1 MARVL
6 ICAVHTLTRLGLRVV
21 VDGCPGVALA
31 GEAAD
36 GQRALG
42 LVRSLR
48 PDVLIVDEAPPEV
61 DGVELSWRTR
71 DDPAA
76 PAVLLLLDHSD
87 QRVVEGLRAGALGML
102 NKDCEPAELGAA
114 VRAVTAGRRFVST
127 RPGGRAV
134 DRAVDRAVPGVP
146 LALARLTPRELEVL
160 ALLAGGLSNEEISAQ
175 LLVSRPTV
183 KYHVSHL
190 LQKLD
195 VRDRLQAAVF
205 AYQHGI
211 TGPTG

>member
-36 GQRALG
+36 GQQALG
-42 LVRSLR
+42 MVRSLR

-61 DGVELSWRTR
+61 DGVELSRRTR

-102 NKDCEPAELGAA
+102 NKDCEPADLGAA

-127 RPGGRAV
+127 RPCGRAE
-134 DRAVDRAVPGVP
+134 DRAVPGVP
-146 LALARLTPRELEVL
+146 PALARLTPREREVL
-160 ALLAGGLSNEEISAQ
+160 VLLAGGLSNEEISAQ
-175 LLVSRPTV
+175 LLVTRPTV

-211 TGPTG
+211 TGPAG

>member
-1 MARVL
+1 MTQVL
-6 ICAVHTLTRLGLRVV
+6 ICAAHTLTRMGLRAVV
-21 VDGCPGVALA
+21 EGSPGAVLA

-36 GQRALG
+36 ERRALG

-48 PDVLIVDEAPPEV
+48 PDVLIVDETPPEV
-61 DGVELSWRTR
+61 DGVELARRTR
-71 DDPAA
+71 ADLPV
-76 PAVLLLLDHSD
+76 PAVLLLLDDRD
-87 QRVVEGLRAGALGML
+87 QRVVEGLRAGVLGML
-102 NKDCEPAELGAA
+102 HKGCEQAELDAA
-114 VRAVTAGRRFVST
+114 TRAVAGGRRFLSARLAGSV
-127 RPGGRAV
+127 V
-134 DRAVDRAVPGVP
+134 DRVARTVPP
-146 LALARLTPRELEVL
+146 TLARLTPRELEVL
-160 ALLAGGLSNEEISAQ
+160 SLLAGGLSNEEIGAH

>member
-1 MARVL
+1 MTRVL
-6 ICAVHTLTRLGLRVV
+6 ICAVHTLTRLGLRAV

-36 GQRALG
+36 GRRALG

-48 PDVLIVDEAPPEV
+48 PDVLIVDEAPPAV
-61 DGVELSWRTR
+61 DGVELSRRTR
-71 DDPAA
+71 DDPPA

-114 VRAVTAGRRFVST
+114 VLAVTAGRRFVST
-127 RPGGRAV
+127 RPG
-134 DRAVDRAVPGVP
+134 DRAADRAGPGVP

-160 ALLAGGLSNEEISAQ
+160 MLLAGGLSNEEISAR

-211 TGPTG
+211 TGPAG

>member
-1 MARVL
+1 MTRVL

-21 VDGCPGVALA
+21 VDGCPGAALA

-71 DDPAA
+71 DDPVA
-76 PAVLLLLDHSD
+76 PAVLLLLDHGD
-87 QRVVEGLRAGALGML
+87 QRVAEGLRAGVLGML
-102 NKDCEPAELGAA
+102 NKDCEPSELGAA
-114 VRAVTAGRRFVST
+114 VLAVIAGRRFVST
-127 RPGGRAV
+127 RPGGRA
-134 DRAVDRAVPGVP
+134 APGVP

>member
-6 ICAVHTLTRLGLRVV
+6 ICAVHTLTRLGLRAV

-36 GQRALG
+36 GQQALG
-42 LVRSLR
+42 MVRSLR
-48 PDVLIVDEAPPEV
+48 PDVLIADEAPPQV
-61 DGVELSWRTR
+61 DGVELSRRTR

-127 RPGGRAV
+127 RPGGRTLA
-134 DRAVDRAVPGVP
+134 GVP
-146 LALARLTPRELEVL
+146 PALARLTPREREVL
-160 ALLAGGLSNEEISAQ
+160 VLLAGGLSNEEISAQ
-175 LLVSRPTV
+175 LLVTRPTV